1 MSLNSTWSLLDW
13 GMIEWI
19 RDSREEDEA
28 LADIRVV
35 KRKARSD
42 AAP

>member
-1 MSLNSTWSLLDW
+1 MV
-13 GMIEWI
+13 EWI
-19 RDSREEDEA
+19 SDSREEDEA

-35 KRKARSD
+35 KRKARIN